1 MKGTGLPRGWAHHPS
16 MSNDISL
23 SDDISQ
29 KKLTM
34 PSNWRKKDH
43 PDLVKTI
50 IAAHSTRADEFLA
63 GSSS

>member
-1 MKGTGLPRGWAHHPS
+1 MKGTGLPRGRTHHPS

-29 KKLTM
+29 KELTM
-34 PSNWRKKDH
+34 PSNLRKKAH
-43 PDLVKTI
+43 SDLVTTI
-50 IAAHSTRADEFLA
+50 IAAHSSRADEFLA